1 MTTTNAYEA
10 HFRPSSEK
18 EGGASV
24 PFARVLGKEDFDSD
38 VRWVDLCIVKP
49 GAQIGVHEHLVDD
62 EIYCILRGSAVM
74 VSSGQEKAVAPGDAV
89 LLRCGGSHGLRNE
102 SGEEVHVL
110 VIDVLAA
117 PDKEGRS
124 FWRSLA
130 NVPLETRRSSVG
142 GVGRV
147 RVGDIFSSDELGPAW
162 DFIQSVVVPPGCSIG
177 AHEHVD
183 TEEIYYFLA
192 GRGVVTL
199 NDEQAAFGPD
209 TVSLC
214 PSGGRHGLVNES
226 DQDFELLAIQVPV
239 AGNTI
244 RHPAAAL

>member
-1 MTTTNAYEA
+1 
-10 HFRPSSEK
+10 
-18 EGGASV
+18 
-24 PFARVLGKEDFDSD
+24 
-38 VRWVDLCIVKP
+38 VDLCIVKP

-62 EIYCILRGSAVM
+62 EIYYILRGSAVM
-74 VSSGQEKAVAPGDAV
+74 VSSGEARAVAPGDVV
-89 LLRCGGSHGLRNE
+89 LLRCGGSHGLRND

-130 NVPLETRRSSVG
+130 NVPLEARKSSVG
-142 GVGRV
+142 GIGKI
-147 RVGDIFSSDELGPAW
+147 RVGEIFGSDELGPAW
-162 DFIQSVVVPPGCSIG
+162 DFVQSVVVPPGCSIG
-177 AHEHVD
+177 AHEHVG

-192 GRGVVTL
+192 GRGVATV
-199 NDEQAAFGPD
+199 NDEQVAFGPN

-214 PSGGRHGLVNES
+214 PSGCRHGLVNES
-226 DQDFELLAIQVPV
+226 GQDFEFLAIQVPL
-239 AGNTI
+239 AGNTS